1 MQNKVCR
8 IEQRQVYV
16 SEYICVCVFVKSACE
31 HLSECDS
38 DLRFLS
44 PAAVRDISTVINT
57 SHQTTEYPAASKL
70 SISA

>member
-1 MQNKVCR
+1 MN
-8 IEQRQVYV
+8 IF
-16 SEYICVCVFVKSACE
+16 VCVFVKSACE